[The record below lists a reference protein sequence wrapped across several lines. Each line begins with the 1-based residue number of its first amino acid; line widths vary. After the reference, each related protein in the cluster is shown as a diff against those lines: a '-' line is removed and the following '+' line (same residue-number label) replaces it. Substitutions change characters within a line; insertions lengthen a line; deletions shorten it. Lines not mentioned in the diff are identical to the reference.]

1 MTTIA
6 TKPPVSEREFPQAVS
21 ALDLGKKNGP
31 PLAALLAAG
40 IGAAALGLFT
50 TLAQAHSGFKALMD
64 LDKNFGLNKGVG
76 PLSGKTIYAVAIW
89 IVVWA
94 IAAYVMRGKNYRVQ
108 PFLVAT
114 FVLIGIG
121 LVGTFP
127 IFFENFPVLQK

>member
-1 MTTIA
+1 MT
-6 TKPPVSEREFPQAVS
+6 VSSLELS
-21 ALDLGKKNGP
+21 KKNGP

-40 IGAAALGLFT
+40 IGTAVLGLFT

-64 LDKNFGLNKGVG
+64 LDKNFGLNRGVG

-89 IVVWA
+89 LIAWA
-94 IAAYVMRGKNYRVQ
+94 VAAYVMRGKTYRVQ

-121 LVGTFP
+121 LLGTFP
-127 IFFENFPVLQK
+127 ILYENFPVLQK